1 MYWQPVLILIMLNL
15 TFLIQ
20 VVFSATLLCLLP
32 FAVRILY
39 KANKWRWRSH
49 SSHKTDT
56 GSAWFFLLECR
67 VNLPF
72 QPCCDV
78 YHSCHIRRNFGRAQK
93 NNHKGLHAG
102 HGQFSCLWSFIHNH
116 SLRLQWSFSLTE
128 LKEIRETRSLDQQFV
143 LWPAFSF
150 FHSNPLLC

>member
-128 LKEIRETRSLDQQFV
+128 LKGNQKP
-143 LWPAFSF
+143 WPAIRPLACFFLDFF